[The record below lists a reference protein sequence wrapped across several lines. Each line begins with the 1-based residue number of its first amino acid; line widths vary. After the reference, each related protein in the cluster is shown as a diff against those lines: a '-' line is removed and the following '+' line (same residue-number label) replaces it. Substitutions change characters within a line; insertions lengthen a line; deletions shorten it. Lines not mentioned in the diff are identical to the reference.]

1 MVSATQIKKPEG
13 PAALLA
19 QAEEYAVSKTR
30 KSTRMA
36 IGLAMM
42 AGLFIGLAFV
52 FYLTVTTGSNAGWGI
67 TRLLGGLA
75 FSMGL
80 ILVVLGGAEL
90 FTSTVLSM
98 LARANGKIST
108 TGLLHTWGRVYLG
121 NLLGALLLVLI
132 VMTAGLYQLDDG
144 QWGLNALHVAQHKLH
159 HTWIQAFALGVL
171 CNLLVCLAIWM
182 TFTSQNPLTKAVM
195 VILPVAMFVS
205 TGFEHSVAN
214 MFMVP
219 LGMSIAT
226 FAPNSFWQAV
236 GASPDAFSDLNLA
249 RFISANLIPVT
260 LGNILG
266 GAGLVGM
273 GYWLI
278 INPER
283 EKKTAQIASLALPSA
298 SYSESAI
305 MTQETLTIE
314 KHMKPAQC
322 ALNARQYVADAL
334 EKLNQYQLS
343 GAPVLDDDGDLV
355 GFFSVQD
362 VLVDLWWND
371 YQPDMD
377 AKVESLMRT
386 EVQTV
391 DAEQSVIEL
400 AQYMSIDNK
409 VVYPVSDTGI
419 ATHFT
424 NQSALERAKT
434 QTVSRP
440 YIYPVMRDNQLVGVI
455 TRADVVR
462 ALAPLYGNAMD
473 VLPADAKEGLVTA

>member
-1 MVSATQIKKPEG
+1 MVTPIHTDG
-13 PAALLA
+13 PAALLV
-19 QAEEYAVSKTR
+19 QAEQYAESKSH

-36 IGLAMM
+36 VGLAMM

-52 FYLTVTTGSNAGWGI
+52 FYLTVTTGSTAGWGL
-67 TRLLGGLA
+67 TRLMGGLA

-108 TGLLHTWGRVYLG
+108 LSLLYTWARVYIG
-121 NLLGALLLVLI
+121 NLCGALLLVLI
-132 VMTAGLYQLDDG
+132 VMAAGLYQLDDG

-159 HTWIQAFALGVL
+159 HSWLQAFSLGVL

-226 FAPNSFWQAV
+226 FAPDSFWQAV
-236 GASPDAFSDLNLA
+236 GSSPAAFNDVNLIQ
-249 RFISANLIPVT
+249 FISANLIPVT
-260 LGNILG
+260 LGNIVG

-283 EKKTAQIASLALPSA
+283 EHKTAHISALTLPSA
-298 SYSESAI
+298 PYSERPI

-314 KHMKPAQC
+314 NNMQSAQC
-322 ALNARQYVADAL
+322 ALKAQQFVADAL
-334 EKLNQYQLS
+334 EQLNRTKLQ
-343 GAPVLDDDGDLV
+343 GAPVVDSQNQLV

-377 AKVESLMRT
+377 AKVEDLMRT

-391 DAEQSVIEL
+391 EADQSVIEL
-400 AQYMSIDNK
+400 AQYMSIDNQ
-409 VVYPVSDTGI
+409 VLYPVSDAGI
-419 ATHFT
+419 ATRFT

-434 QTVSRP
+434 QTLSRP
-440 YIYPVMRDNQLVGVI
+440 YIYPVMKDERLVGVI
-455 TRADVVR
+455 TRADVIR

-473 VLPADAKEGLVTA
+473 ILPADAKEGLVTA

>member
-1 MVSATQIKKPEG
+1 MVSPTPIKTEG

-19 QAEEYAVSKTR
+19 NAEAYAESKTH

-36 IGLAMM
+36 VGLAMM

-52 FYLTVTTGSNAGWGI
+52 FYLTVTTGSNAGWGM
-67 TRLLGGLA
+67 TRLMGGLA

-108 TGLLHTWGRVYLG
+108 RGLLYTWARVYFG
-121 NLLGALLLVLI
+121 NLCGALLLVFI
-132 VMTAGLYQLDDG
+132 VMVAGLYQLDDG

-159 HTWIQAFALGVL
+159 HSWIQAFALGVL

-226 FAPNSFWQAV
+226 FAPDSFWQAV
-236 GASPDAFSDLNLA
+236 GSSPAAFNDLNLIQ
-249 RFISANLIPVT
+249 FISANLIPVT
-260 LGNILG
+260 LGNIVG

-283 EKKTAQIASLALPSA
+283 ENKTAQISSLTLPSA
-298 SYSESAI
+298 NYSERPT

-314 KHMKPAQC
+314 KNMKSAHC
-322 ALNARQYVADAL
+322 ALQSHQFVADAL
-334 EKLNQYQLS
+334 EQLNRYQLQ
-343 GAPVLDDDGDLV
+343 GAPVVDKQNELV

-362 VLVDLWWND
+362 VFVDLWWND

-377 AKVESLMRT
+377 TKVEDLMRT

-391 DAEQSVIEL
+391 EADQSVIEL
-400 AQYMSIDNK
+400 AQYMSIDNQ
-409 VVYPVSDTGI
+409 VLYPVSDAGI
-419 ATHFT
+419 ATRFT
-424 NQSALERAKT
+424 TQSALERAKT

-473 VLPADAKEGLVTA
+473 ILPADAKEGLVTA